1 MKGKFVWLAIAFA
14 LTLVHASWHPFPS
27 YLQKCFAMGFS
38 LSGVFYFSA
47 GIFLGLYDAS
57 AVRTRPAA
65 LSIPFVMYAV
75 WYFIPSSKWPTGWT
89 SCSFPLFV
97 MHMSIMPF
105 FVAVLKRT
113 PLGATQSE
121 GVAVFI
127 GATAA
132 SIGIALML
140 RRFFPRVNAFLFA
153 GRS

>member
-1 MKGKFVWLAIAFA
+1 MRRPSGRALPPCVRFSGGGGGGGLLVAKTLCAFYGVDPHVS
-14 LTLVHASWHPFPS
+14 LTT
-27 YLQKCFAMGFS
+27 
-38 LSGVFYFSA
+38 
-47 GIFLGLYDAS
+47 I
-57 AVRTRPAA
+57 
-65 LSIPFVMYAV
+65 SIPFVMYAV

-97 MHMSIMPF
+97 MHMSIIPF

-113 PLGATQSE
+113 PLGATQLE